1 MNKLLND
8 EVFDV
13 LLYVSRLEADGN
25 VREVLKN
32 QISSIVS
39 YFDELEKFK
48 DEYLDENKFDNALQ
62 YNTENDLRLT
72 SVDHNFDSSSSTSCI
87 EQKMLKAMNEEFMD
101 GYFRTPKVLG
111 SS

>member
-1 MNKLLND
+1 MARTLND
-8 EVFDV
+8 EVFDA
-13 LLYVSRLEADGN
+13 LLYVSRLEADGKA
-25 VREVLKN
+25 REVLKN

-48 DEYLDENKFDNALQ
+48 SEEIDDSTLQ
-62 YNTENDLRLT
+62 CNTEKDLRLAP
-72 SVDHNFDSSSSTSCI
+72 SHFGSEDLLSTSYI
-87 EQKMLKAMNEEFMD
+87 EQKMLKIMNEEFMD

>member
-1 MNKLLND
+1 MSRLVND
-8 EVFDV
+8 EVFDA
-13 LLYVSRLEADGN
+13 LLYVSRLESDGKS
-25 VREVLKN
+25 RDVLKN

-48 DEYLDENKFDNALQ
+48 DAEIDDSALQ
-62 YNTENDLRLT
+62 YNTEKDLRPVCE
-72 SVDHNFDSSSSTSCI
+72 SKCSNISYI
-87 EQKMLKAMNEEFMD
+87 EQNMLKIMNEEFMD